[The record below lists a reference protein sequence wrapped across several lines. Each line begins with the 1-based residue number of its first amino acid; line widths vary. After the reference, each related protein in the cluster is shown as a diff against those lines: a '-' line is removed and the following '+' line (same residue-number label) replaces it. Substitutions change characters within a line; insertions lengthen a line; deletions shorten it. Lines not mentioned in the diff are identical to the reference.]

1 MSQRDDLYQEG
12 LILADFVV
20 NEFKNSPIVARILN
34 QDTALLDEL
43 VKNLKLELTDHRQ
56 RCLEALRMCEFVE
69 RPDEKKSIGV
79 VPPASPT
86 EVSRAT
92 LQALLAQPLP
102 SQTLGKKSSSSTQA
116 MNAVPLPRKSPTN
129 KSPLPLISPASAL
142 ARSGLFSGIQLNEDS
157 SSGEESEELRLKP
170 DKILESS
177 FPVEIFGVLD
187 RENEDTRRINRR
199 GGNSRKRRRALTE
212 GVFNKEG
219 TFSAISY
226 GGFVHLCGGM
236 LEWPFLTAELS
247 FSDFFQTNRN
257 SLSQ

>member
-1 MSQRDDLYQEG
+1 MTQRDDLYQEG

-34 QDTALLDEL
+34 QDHTLLDEL
-43 VKNLKLELTDHRQ
+43 VENLRNELTDHRQ
-56 RCLEALRMCEFVE
+56 RCLESLRMCEFIE
-69 RPDEKKSIGV
+69 SPDEKNSNV
-79 VPPASPT
+79 VPPASPS

-102 SQTLGKKSSSSTQA
+102 TQTLGKRSTSSSKPVHVVPPPKKSHENKTRLL
-116 MNAVPLPRKSPTN
+116 AV
-129 KSPLPLISPASAL
+129 SPASAL
-142 ARSGLFSGIQLNEDS
+142 ARSGLFSGIQLNDDTS
-157 SSGEESEELRLKP
+157 GGEESEELRLKP

-187 RENEDTRRINRR
+187 RENEDTRRINRQ

-219 TFSAISY
+219 TFNAISY
-226 GGFVHLCGGM
+226 GGFIHLCGGM
-236 LEWPFLTAELS
+236 LEWPFRTAELS
-247 FSDFFQTNRN
+247 FSDFFQTSRN